1 MPEISVIVP
10 VYKAEAFLH
19 RCVDSILAQTFTD
32 FELILVDDGS
42 PDGSGAICDE
52 YAAKDARVRVIHQK
66 NGGVSSARNA
76 GLDTAKGNWISFVD
90 SDDYVLPQY
99 LEHLYEP
106 EFDLIVIGR
115 KVINADTQD
124 IYFIRM
130 EEFAC
135 TEIGPES
142 IRRMLRESGDTWLTL
157 STGRLFKRSLI
168 EMWNIRFDTGY
179 SFREDSLF
187 TTEYFI
193 RCNHVKLKNTCDYQ
207 YTRRNSESL
216 SSTYNINYFECLCNT
231 NERISDMMLKR
242 YGVPVHFSDEYIIKC
257 FASCLG
263 DIPADRSMPFKEKLD
278 TFRYIFRSRYMK
290 QAIAD
295 TEKYFPETSRKYR
308 FLVKLR
314 SPLIALAALT
324 MATRIKRSQ

>member
-10 VYKAEAFLH
+10 VYKAEAFLR
-19 RCVDSILAQTFTD
+19 RCVDSILEQTFTD

-42 PDGSGAICDE
+42 PDRSGAICDE

-76 GLDTAKGNWISFVD
+76 GLDAAKGNWITFID
-90 SDDYVLPQY
+90 SDDYILPQY

-106 EFDLIVIGR
+106 EYDLVVIGR
-115 KVINADTQD
+115 KVINADTQES
-124 IYFIRM
+124 YFIRM
-130 EEFAC
+130 EALTC
-135 TEIGPES
+135 AKIDPET

-157 STGRLFKRSLI
+157 STGRMFKRSII
-168 EMWNIRFDTGY
+168 ETWNVRFDTGY

-193 RCNHVKLKNTCDYQ
+193 RCNNVKLKNDCDYQ
-207 YTRRNSESL
+207 YIRRNSESL

-231 NERISDMMLKR
+231 NERISNLMLNR
-242 YGVPVHFSDEYIIKC
+242 YGVPVHFSDEYIIRC
-257 FASCLG
+257 FVNCLG
-263 DIPADRSMPFKEKLD
+263 DIPADRSMLFREKLD
-278 TFRYIFRSRYMK
+278 TFRYIFGSRYMK
-290 QAIAD
+290 QALAD
-295 TEKYFPETSRKYR
+295 TEKYFSETSRKYR

-314 SPLIALAALT
+314 SPLIALVALT
-324 MATRIKRSQ
+324 IAARIKRSQ